1 MLRAK
6 IINSSPSKDHCVVV
20 LEDGLFVAAG
30 ETDDQSVPEEE
41 RSYRTNAYLYSMAT
55 KSWKEIEGKL
65 ESGRQ
70 KPVCGHIHGP
80 FGNHFSIF

>member
-1 MLRAK
+1 M
-6 IINSSPSKDHCVVV
+6 NSPSYKDHCIVV

-41 RSYRTNAYLYSMAT
+41 RTYRKNAYLYSTAT
-55 KSWKEIEGKL
+55 KSWKEIEAKL
-65 ESGRQ
+65 DVGRQ

-80 FGNHFSIF
+80 SGNCT